1 MNTMNGFTFP
11 MGQKDIF
18 VKTDYKN
25 KTEQLARKIL
35 RKMLLPENPDTV
47 KEILYYLQKAKCDIV
62 TFGNGRQMY
71 EIYGENFGGKGSFV
85 DDGMTVIVEI

>member
-1 MNTMNGFTFP
+1 MNTMTGFTFP

-35 RKMLLPENPDTV
+35 RKML
-47 KEILYYLQKAKCDIV
+47 
-62 TFGNGRQMY
+62 
-71 EIYGENFGGKGSFV
+71 
-85 DDGMTVIVEI
+85 

>member
-1 MNTMNGFTFP
+1 

-18 VKTDYKN
+18 VKTSYKN
-25 KTEQLARKIL
+25 KSEQLARKIL

-47 KEILYYLQKAKCDIV
+47 KEILYWLQKAKCDII
-62 TFGNGRQMY
+62 TLSNGRQMY
-71 EIYGENFGGKGSFV
+71 DIYGANWGGKGSWV